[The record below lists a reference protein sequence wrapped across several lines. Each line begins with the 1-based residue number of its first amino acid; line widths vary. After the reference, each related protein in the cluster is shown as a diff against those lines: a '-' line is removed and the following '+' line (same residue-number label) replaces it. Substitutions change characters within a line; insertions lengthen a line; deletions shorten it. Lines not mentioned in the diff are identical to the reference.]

1 MEARHTNEL
10 QALDERIAAEQGDR
24 PVDAV
29 AAALAANSLYGRA
42 PEEDSKQ
49 VRTLHR
55 CHGRMTTGCW
65 PYRAS
70 TRAAIAFSILISGRI
85 CYFCSPKCNR

>member
-55 CHGRMTTGCW
+55 
-65 PYRAS
+65 
-70 TRAAIAFSILISGRI
+70 
-85 CYFCSPKCNR
+85 